1 MFDRLPEYPWEGLK
15 PFAAKAAEHRDGLV
29 DLSVGSPVDPTPKII
44 QDALNANSNAP
55 GYPRT
60 GGTPELKQAVVDWY
74 ARRHGVT
81 GLSPEQVMPTIG
93 SKELISWLPIL
104 LGIGPGDVIVQPKVA
119 YTAYVVGAALA
130 GAQIINEDDPAKWPA
145 NTKLIWINSPGNPD
159 GRVLEVPEMKAAVD
173 RARELGALLAS
184 DECYLEFGWDE
195 WEKKRVP
202 TVLDP
207 AICGGSYEGVLAVYS
222 LSKQSNL
229 AGYRAAFAVGE
240 ESLIKAL
247 VNLRMHSGLN
257 TPQPVQRAM
266 TVALGDD
273 AHVAAEKAIYRARRE
288 VLLPAVKK
296 FGFDVHDSKGG
307 LYIWATLG
315 EDCWKTVDRLAE
327 LGILVAPGGFYGE
340 SSKNF
345 VRFAL
350 TATDERIA
358 EGARRLEATRL

>member
-1 MFDRLPEYPWEGLK
+1 
-15 PFAAKAAEHRDGLV
+15 
-29 DLSVGSPVDPTPKII
+29 
-44 QDALNANSNAP
+44 
-55 GYPRT
+55 
-60 GGTPELKQAVVDWY
+60 
-74 ARRHGVT
+74 
-81 GLSPEQVMPTIG
+81 
-93 SKELISWLPIL
+93 
-104 LGIGPGDVIVQPKVA
+104 
-119 YTAYVVGAALA
+119 
-130 GAQIINEDDPAKWPA
+130 
-145 NTKLIWINSPGNPD
+145 
-159 GRVLEVPEMKAAVD
+159 MKAAVD

-195 WEKKRVP
+195 WEQKHVP

-273 AHVAAEKAIYRARRE
+273 AHVAAEKAVYRARRE
-288 VLLPAVKK
+288 VLLPAIKK
-296 FGFDVHDSKGG
+296 YGFEVQDSKGG

-315 EDCWKTVDRLAE
+315 EDCWTTVEKLAQI
-327 LGILVAPGGFYGE
+327 GILVAPGSFYGE
-340 SSKNF
+340 ASTKF

-358 EGARRLEATRL
+358 EASRRLETTRL

>member
-1 MFDRLPEYPWEGLK
+1 M
-15 PFAAKAAEHRDGLV
+15 
-29 DLSVGSPVDPTPKII
+29 
-44 QDALNANSNAP
+44 
-55 GYPRT
+55 
-60 GGTPELKQAVVDWY
+60 
-74 ARRHGVT
+74 
-81 GLSPEQVMPTIG
+81 
-93 SKELISWLPIL
+93 
-104 LGIGPGDVIVQPKVA
+104 
-119 YTAYVVGAALA
+119 
-130 GAQIINEDDPAKWPA
+130 
-145 NTKLIWINSPGNPD
+145 
-159 GRVLEVPEMKAAVD
+159 
-173 RARELGALLAS
+173 
-184 DECYLEFGWDE
+184 
-195 WEKKRVP
+195 
-202 TVLDP
+202 
-207 AICGGSYEGVLAVYS
+207 
-222 LSKQSNL
+222 
-229 AGYRAAFAVGE
+229 GE